1 MPCGICTKN
10 FDSRRKPFCA
20 SCAKAKLYGPRVEQA
35 ASLLSREKTHTHA
48 EAVLRPG
55 NDGILAALPEDADL
69 DAITAAVKTNSAHR
83 AGEEREAIDGRI
95 RDITEKADR
104 LKEDIA
110 AYKGLIASR
119 KETNASRSARLNAE
133 HAQLDK
139 DKARVS
145 EPIKSAVV
153 KARHRLNKV
162 HTRTMEAREYLCQE
176 AGVLSG
182 LKKTKLPDGRSQFVL
197 RGLPIPNLRELN
209 GTTKRLK
216 SETISSGSD
225 YKDILAPHELM
236 SGSMDSMCRFLG
248 LCCHYLSI
256 RLPAEIIQPH
266 HNFPHPAI
274 LPISSSYKPRLPFYP
289 GSQPPDAGIVP
300 PTEGSRP
307 RLLQLD
313 RPLPQMLKEDAKTA
327 QLFIEGV
334 SLLAYDIAW
343 LCRTQG
349 TGSLNAFEEICDLG
363 RNLYQLFPSKDSKSR
378 PSLNR
383 TISTATTIKP
393 DRSIAEAEDTK
404 PRFGSYSHGS
414 SRNSLAGSQAED
426 QLPEW
431 KLSITKF
438 VDQLKA
444 LLRNEA
450 ARAEWHIIDDTE
462 WDEEMEHE
470 RPVLVGGYK
479 RSPAMSVMTI
489 KPSDGDDEIM
499 DPKNIAAAAKGRS
512 GWTKVRGRGGDG

>member
-1 MPCGICTKN
+1 MSCGICNKN
-10 FDSRRKPFCA
+10 FDSRRKPSCA
-20 SCAKAKLYGPRVEQA
+20 SCTKAKLYGQRIEQA
-35 ASLLSREKTHTHA
+35 ASLLSREKAHTHA

-55 NDGILAALPEDADL
+55 NDGILAALPEDADW
-69 DAITAAVKTNSAHR
+69 DAIASAVKTNSAQR
-83 AGEEREAIDGRI
+83 AREEREAVEERI
-95 RDITEKADR
+95 RDIAVKADR
-104 LKEDIA
+104 LREEIE

-119 KETNASRSARLNAE
+119 KEANASRGERLNAE
-133 HAQLDK
+133 HVRLDK

-153 KARHRLNKV
+153 KARHRLNKI
-162 HTRTMEAREYLCQE
+162 HTRTIEAREYLCQE

-209 GTTKRLK
+209 GMTKRLK
-216 SETISSGSD
+216 SESISSGSEH
-225 YKDILAPHELM
+225 KEVLAPHELI
-236 SGSMDSMCRFLG
+236 SGSIDSICRFLG

-266 HNFPHPAI
+266 HDFPHPAV
-274 LPISSSYKPRLPFYP
+274 LPINSSYKPRLPCYP
-289 GSQPPDAGIVP
+289 GFRPPEAEVVP

-307 RLLQLD
+307 RVLQMD
-313 RPLPQMLKEDAKTA
+313 RPLPQMLKEDSKTA

-349 TGSLNAFEEICDLG
+349 TGSLNEFEEICDIG
-363 RNLYQLFPSKDSKSR
+363 RNLHQLFPNRDGKGR
-378 PSLNR
+378 PALNR
-383 TISTATTIKP
+383 NLSSATTKP
-393 DRSIAEAEDTK
+393 DRSVAETDGGQ

-426 QLPEW
+426 QFPEW

-462 WDEEMEHE
+462 WDEQMEHE
-470 RPVLVGGYK
+470 KPVLVGGFK

-489 KPSDGDDEIM
+489 KPSDGDDEFM
-499 DPKNIAAAAKGRS
+499 DARNTSAAAKGGS
-512 GWTKVRGRGGDG
+512 GWTKVRGRGGDV